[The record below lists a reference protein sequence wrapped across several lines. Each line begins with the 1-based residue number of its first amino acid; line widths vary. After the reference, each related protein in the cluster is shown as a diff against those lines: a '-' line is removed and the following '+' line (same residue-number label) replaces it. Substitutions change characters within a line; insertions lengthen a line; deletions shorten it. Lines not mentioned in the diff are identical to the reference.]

1 MFTLNTAQSR
11 LLAAA
16 AVLGAGALLFLSF
29 DKDAALTQKIVTSS
43 VGIEAQA
50 ETVVPSRNDVRLLT
64 RTEVRTQ
71 GSYHAVEELCV
82 GSNLYVF
89 VDAYKAG
96 GLVDKGES
104 VRCK

>member
-1 MFTLNTAQSR
+1 MFALNTAQSR

-16 AVLGAGALLFLSF
+16 AVLGTGVLLSLYLGNGASLM
-29 DKDAALTQKIVTSS
+29 QKVVTGG
-43 VGIEAQA
+43 VGVEAQA
-50 ETVVPSRNDVRLLT
+50 EAVVPSRNDVRLLT
-64 RTEVRTQ
+64 STEIRSQ